1 MVLPFFQPEIM
12 EVFKA
17 KETAFPK
24 RKVMSFSERQ
34 IPNLTDLK
42 NPHLP
47 QPQLQPLMH
56 QVPQTLFQIPM
67 LSTQPLPSVLQPKV
81 MPFPQQVMTYPQ
93 RNMPIQALLQY
104 QEPLFIPNSEFD
116 PVAQPSVP
124 VYNLQQVSPDSLT
137 LLLYS

>member
-24 RKVMSFSERQ
+24 RKVMPFSERQ

-47 QPQLQPLMH
+47 QPQLQTLMH
-56 QVPQTLFQIPM
+56 QVPQPVFQIPM
-67 LSTQPLPSVLQPKV
+67 LPTQLSIPQPKV

-93 RNMPIQALLQY
+93 RNIPIQALLQFRD
-104 QEPLFIPNSEFD
+104 PLLNPDSEFD

-124 VYNLQQVSPDSLT
+124 IYNLQVSPNSLT
-137 LLLYS
+137 LLFYS